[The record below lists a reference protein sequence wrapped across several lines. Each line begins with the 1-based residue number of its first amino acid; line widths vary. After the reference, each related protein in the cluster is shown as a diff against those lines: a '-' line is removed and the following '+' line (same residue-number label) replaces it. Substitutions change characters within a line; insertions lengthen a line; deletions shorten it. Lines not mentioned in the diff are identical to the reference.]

1 MRAGTARLL
10 DEALAAGRSPL
21 IRTRMHIHQPLLE
34 RVTGLERCGRTMA
47 TVDNVQMVDH
57 SCWMHSSA
65 LLAPRPWRGR
75 LWLGALTLATS
86 AVSVIGTAGASSG
99 APVPGSHPARLDM
112 SSKQHKHHTNRKPQ
126 KSKSQQSS
134 EHPCLE
140 GDWNVTSITLST
152 TGLTFTGGAGTT
164 VDIMSNGNA
173 LGNFTPGAPLTGAE
187 GSAKFNGTVTDHYGF
202 SPKTTAHSGTFPV
215 STVTDAATITVAG
228 ATRPVTSSPEQG
240 SYSCTGKDL
249 SLTFTSGGSTLM
261 YQMSPA
267 G

>member
-173 LGNFTPGAPLTGAE
+173 LGNFTPGAPLTG
-187 GSAKFNGTVTDHYGF
+187 SRRLSQVQRHRDRPLRFLSQNHGTLGYVPGLDGHRRGHHHGGRGDQ
-202 SPKTTAHSGTFPV
+202 ARHV
-215 STVTDAATITVAG
+215 LARAG
-228 ATRPVTSSPEQG
+228 LVQLHR
-240 SYSCTGKDL
+240 
-249 SLTFTSGGSTLM
+249 
-261 YQMSPA
+261 
-267 G
+267 